1 MLGVKEWG
9 MIRSLK
15 NSGLN
20 ISEISKKL
28 NIDRKTVRKQLNQ
41 NSFKTYKRKNVE
53 SKLDPY
59 KDYIDKRLEKYS
71 LTAKKIYKE
80 IKLKGFNGKYVIVSK
95 YVKKIKDKH
104 RAKAVL
110 LFETLPGEQAQV
122 DWGYFGTIY
131 DHELKKNVRLC
142 CFLMI
147 LGYSR
152 TKFIYFFD
160 GDNTENFLAG
170 HNKAFKY
177 FGGYTKDILY
187 DNLKSVVIKRAFRAV
202 DSEFNKRF
210 LEFSGYY
217 GYNPILAR
225 PYKPQTKGKVENTVK
240 YVRSSFFNGEEFKSL
255 KHINEEALIWLEE
268 VNNEV
273 HSVIKV
279 KPAIRLKEENLL
291 KINGEMFDL
300 SRVYYRKVFIDSHF
314 NLFSKKYSVPYEYV
328 NKEVT
333 ITIIEENI
341 SIFYQEKLIATHTI
355 DHSNKL
361 YITNSEHLDG
371 LAEKRYASHYRPKEK
386 GIDKEEIEVNTIINN
401 EDFYIDVESR
411 DLNVYQG
418 VIE

>member
-1 MLGVKEWG
+1 MLSVEDWG

-20 ISEISKKL
+20 ISEISRKL
-28 NIDRKTVRKQLNQ
+28 NIDRKTVRKQLTLNR
-41 NSFKTYKRKNVE
+41 SASYKRKIVE

-59 KDYIDKRLEKYS
+59 TDYIDKRLEKYS
-71 LTAKKIYKE
+71 LTAQKIFKE
-80 IKLKGFNGKYVIVSK
+80 IKQKGFNGKYVIVSR

-131 DHELKKNVRLC
+131 DSELKKDVRLC

-160 GDNTENFLAG
+160 GDNTENFLVG
-170 HNKAFKY
+170 HNKAFEY

-187 DNLKSVVIKRAFRAV
+187 DNLKSVVIKRAFRAS

-255 KHINEEALIWLEE
+255 RHINEEALNWLNE
-268 VNNEV
+268 VNNET

-279 KPAIRLKEENLL
+279 QPFKRLKEENLL
-291 KINGEMFDL
+291 KINGKMFDL
-300 SRVYYRKVFIDSHF
+300 SKVYYRKVFIDSHF
-314 NLFSKKYSVPYEYV
+314 NLFAKKYSVPYEYV
-328 NKEVT
+328 NKEVA
-333 ITIIEENI
+333 ITLVDDNI
-341 SIFYQEKLIATHTI
+341 SIFYREKLIASHI
-355 DHSNKL
+355 RDYSNRL
-361 YITNSEHLDG
+361 YITIPDHLDG
-371 LAEKRYASHYRPKEK
+371 LAEKRYASNYRPKEK
-386 GIDKEEIEVNTIINN
+386 SNSKDKLEVNTIINN
-401 EDFYIDVESR
+401 DDFYVDVESR
-411 DLNVYQG
+411 DLNIYQG
-418 VIE
+418 VIQ